1 MIKEIDIMVIGSTLY
16 FLSVFGVILLMSLLS
31 FLRGTMEAMMF
42 LAITVAIAAIIIWI
56 TLWGHRIYRGL
67 ANWS

>member
-1 MIKEIDIMVIGSTLY
+1 
-16 FLSVFGVILLMSLLS
+16 LMSLLS